1 MSDKCLD
8 HKSENTTADTA
19 QHPFHHEQI
28 ALNPGQSVHHL
39 LYPNSFM
46 NAAPAANSAAP
57 LVSPLPTS
65 AHGA

>member
-1 MSDKCLD
+1 
-8 HKSENTTADTA
+8 
-19 QHPFHHEQI
+19 
-28 ALNPGQSVHHL
+28 
-39 LYPNSFM
+39 M